1 MSTVV
6 MIWLDAFSS
15 KYLDP
20 RKTPFIFKLSRFGC
34 YTTLEST
41 FAFSGVGVS
50 AFTGTRVNTHKV
62 WSDCILRQSSNP
74 PAAFKWL
81 LRLCDKIPDDIL
93 SQYAGNIV
101 RRIFRY
107 NPGIPNLIPVELVD
121 FFDTKEEKR
130 LTEEKPLK
138 GITTLFDQLR
148 ECEVKYL
155 TTGLY
160 ESIFERWIIRK
171 ALKALTKDYRFVL
184 LKLGSLDR
192 LGHKYGPESK
202 EVQRKLREVDTIVRQ
217 VVERG
222 IESGERVHFVIFS
235 DHGMTPIKGHV
246 DLMNMLERLPVK
258 VRQDYIVFLN
268 STVASFWFNN
278 ERAKELIVEELE
290 TIEEGIILDN
300 TKLKELE
307 IDEIGYEYGDL
318 LFALKAGNVF
328 FPDFYRKRK
337 PPKGMHGYAFSTYDK
352 PPFIIYSPDTS
363 YELQPGVKA
372 GLIDVMPTILD
383 LLALPVPATCEGK
396 SLPKR

>member
-1 MSTVV
+1 MSKVV

-15 KYLDP
+15 KYLNP
-20 RKTPFIFKLSRFGC
+20 QKTPFIFKLSRFGC

-50 AFTGTRVNTHKV
+50 TLTGTRINTHKV
-62 WSDCILRQSSNP
+62 WSDCILKQSNNP
-74 PAAFKWL
+74 PVAFKWL

-93 SQYAGNIV
+93 SQYAGNII

-130 LTEEKPLK
+130 LTEENPVR

-148 ECEVKYL
+148 EHNVKYL

-160 ESIFERWIIRK
+160 ESIFERWIVRK
-171 ALKALTKDYRFVL
+171 ALKAMDEDYRFIL

-202 EVQRKLREVDTIVRQ
+202 ELTRKLGEVDTMVRE
-217 VVERG
+217 VVEKG
-222 IESGERVHFVIFS
+222 TESGETVRFVIFS

-246 DLMNMLERLPVK
+246 DLLGLLKRLPVK
-258 VRQDYIVFLN
+258 IRQDYIVFLN

-278 ERAKELIVEELE
+278 EKAKDIIVEELGK
-290 TIEEGIILDN
+290 IEPGIILDN
-300 TKLKELE
+300 ARLKELGV
-307 IDEIGYEYGDL
+307 DKIGTEYGDL

-363 YELQPGVKA
+363 YRLQPAVKA
-372 GLIDVMPTILD
+372 ELIDVMPTILD
-383 LLALPVPATCEGK
+383 LLNLPAPSTCEGK
-396 SLPKR
+396 SLLKR

>member
-15 KYLDP
+15 RYLDP
-20 RKTPFIFKLSRFGC
+20 QKTPFISELYRSGLHT
-34 YTTLEST
+34 YLESL

-50 AFTGTRVNTHKV
+50 ALTGTRINTHKV
-62 WSDCILRQSSNP
+62 WSDCILRKSKGP
-74 PAAFKWL
+74 PSIFKWL

-93 SQYAGNIV
+93 SQYAGNII

-130 LTEEKPLK
+130 LTDENPVR

-148 ECEVKYL
+148 ECKVKYL

-160 ESIFERWIIRK
+160 ESILERWIVRK
-171 ALKALTKDYRFVL
+171 ALKAIAQDYRFIL

-202 EVQRKLREVDTIVRQ
+202 EVTSKLGEIDRMVRE

-222 IESGERVHFVIFS
+222 VESGASAHFVIFS
-235 DHGMTPIKGHV
+235 DHGMTPITKHV
-246 DLMNMLERLPVK
+246 NLMKILEGLPVK
-258 VRQDYIVFLN
+258 MRQDYIVFLN

-300 TKLKELE
+300 AKLKELE
-307 IDEIGYEYGDL
+307 IDEIGSEYGDL

-363 YELQPGVKA
+363 YKLQPGVKA
-372 GLIDVMPTILD
+372 ELIDVMPTILD

-396 SLPKR
+396 SLLKR

>member
-15 KYLDP
+15 RYLDP
-20 RKTPFIFKLSRFGC
+20 QKTPFISELYRSGLHT
-34 YTTLEST
+34 YLESL

-50 AFTGTRVNTHKV
+50 AFTGARINTHKV
-62 WSDCILRQSSNP
+62 WSDCILRKSKSP
-74 PAAFKWL
+74 PSIFKWL

-93 SQYAGNIV
+93 SQYAGNIA

-202 EVQRKLREVDTIVRQ
+202 EVTKKLGEVDRIVRQ

-222 IESGERVHFVIFS
+222 VESGASAHYVIFS
-235 DHGMTPIKGHV
+235 DHGMTPIKRHV
-246 DLMNMLERLPVK
+246 DLMTILERLPVK

-278 ERAKELIVEELE
+278 EKAKDIIVEELGK
-290 TIEEGIILDN
+290 IEQGMILS
-300 TKLKELE
+300 KPALKELG
-307 IDEIGYEYGDL
+307 IDKIGTEYGDL

-372 GLIDVMPTILD
+372 ELIDVMPTILD

-396 SLPKR
+396 SLLKG